1 MQVTFP
7 GQGDPKRGLRA
18 AMRLLMREMPA
29 DPQAIHP
36 LIGAWLSAHPERRT
50 IAVFSALPGEVDL
63 TEIVVSNPGRSWAWP
78 RVEGD
83 DLHFHQVENPDAQ
96 LMPGAFGIREPS
108 ADLPVTAVERID
120 AFFCPGLAFDPRG
133 GRLGR
138 GRGFYDRMLAKA
150 RPDALKIGV
159 CFPWQIVADTFP
171 EAHDVIM
178 DEVLSAVSPPDTEK

>member
-1 MQVTFP
+1 M
-7 GQGDPKRGLRA
+7 R
-18 AMRLLMREMPA
+18 RLLRETSGDSAAVHPA
-29 DPQAIHP
+29 
-36 LIGAWLSAHPERRT
+36 LENWLAAHPDLQT

-63 TEIVVSNPGRSWAWP
+63 TKIIAAHPGRRWAWP
-78 RVEGD
+78 RVEEH
-83 DLHFHQVENPDAQ
+83 DLHFHQAKHPATQ
-96 LMPGAFGIREPS
+96 LTPGAFGVREPS
-108 ADLPVTAVERID
+108 PDLPVIPVEEID
-120 AFFCPGLAFDPRG
+120 AFFCPGLAFDGNG

-178 DEVLSAVSPPDTEK
+178 SQVLSAVPPPNAQE